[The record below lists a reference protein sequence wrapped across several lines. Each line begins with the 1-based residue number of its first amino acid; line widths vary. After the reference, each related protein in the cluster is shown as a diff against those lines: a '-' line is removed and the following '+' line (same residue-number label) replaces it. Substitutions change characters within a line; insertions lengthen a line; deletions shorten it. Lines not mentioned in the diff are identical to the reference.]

1 MKKHSLKSLLLFCML
16 MAFLFP
22 QRSVAQDEVKLRP
35 VSRTYA
41 ITNVNIIQAPG
52 RKIDMGTVLI
62 QNGII
67 TAVGKGIKIPA
78 DAQIIKADSMYVYA
92 GFVDGLSNIGIPKP
106 KEEQRR
112 EREKDPGNPSY
123 ERAGITPYTEVR
135 SLLNPADKSIEEWR
149 AVGFT
154 TSHVVPYGNM
164 LPGKGAIIQLT
175 GDQADRMI
183 LNNNSS
189 LFAQLNGAQGV
200 YPNTVIAV
208 MSKFR
213 ELYANAN
220 LNKNYE
226 SMYAQNRAGLA
237 RPNSDRVLES
247 FYPVIDKRIP
257 MLFKAERLLDVHRV
271 VNLKNELGFQLMLA
285 DVKEGWDV
293 ISKLKTPDTKVF
305 LSLDLP
311 DAIKKDEKKNEETK
325 KDNSRADIEKEALD
339 KRKAEAITNYEAQA
353 AAFRNAGI
361 SFGFSTM
368 SAKSK
373 DVHTN
378 IRRMIAAGLPE
389 DVALASLTITPA
401 QMLGIAD
408 RVGTV
413 DNGKI
418 ANILITDKPYFD
430 EKSKIRY
437 VFVDGN
443 PYKFEVREAPKKTN
457 GNAKVDIDGSWRMT
471 IESPDGSSNGTVT
484 FKKDGNSYTGVATS
498 DRMPGNTPLKS
509 VDLDG
514 DNLTFTY
521 TVSVGDMSVE
531 IEVTAKIDADS
542 FSGSMSVGQW
552 GSFPVEA
559 VKDPKN

>member
-1 MKKHSLKSLLLFCML
+1 MKKLSLKPLLLFYML
-16 MAFLFP
+16 MAFLIP
-22 QRSVAQDEVKLRP
+22 KQSLAQDEVKLSP

-41 ITNVNIIQAPG
+41 ITNVNIVQAPG
-52 RKIDMGTVLI
+52 RKIEMGTVII

-67 TAVGKGIKIPA
+67 TVVGKTAKIPA

-92 GFVDGLSNIGIPKP
+92 GFIDGLSNIGITKP
-106 KEEQRR
+106 RDEQRR

-123 ERAGITPYTEVR
+123 ERAGITPFTEVR
-135 SLLNPADKSIEEWR
+135 SLINPAEKSIEEWR

-154 TSHVVPYGNM
+154 TTHTVPYGNM
-164 LPGKGAIIQLT
+164 LPGKGAIIQLG
-175 GDQADRMI
+175 GDNADKMI
-183 LNNNSS
+183 LNNNTAV
-189 LFAQLNGAQGV
+189 FAQLSGAQGV

-213 ELYANAN
+213 ELYTNAS

-226 SMYAQNRAGLA
+226 SMYAQNRAGLS

-257 MLFKAERLLDVHRV
+257 MLFKAERLLDIHRV
-271 VNLKNELGFQLMLA
+271 VNLKNELGFPLMIG

-305 LSLDLP
+305 LSLELP
-311 DAIKKDEKKNEETK
+311 EVIKKEEKENVEAK
-325 KDNSRADIEKEALD
+325 KDKSRADIEKDALD
-339 KRKAEAITNYEAQA
+339 KRKAETVTNYEAQA

-361 SFGFSTM
+361 AFGFSTM

-373 DVHTN
+373 DVHAN

-389 DVALASLTITPA
+389 DVALASLTTTPA
-401 QMLGIAD
+401 QLLGIAD

-430 EKSKIRY
+430 EKAKIRY
-437 VFVDGN
+437 VFVDGH
-443 PYKFEVREAPKKTN
+443 PYKFEVKEATKRSN
-457 GNAKVDIDGSWRMT
+457 NNAKVEIEGSWSMK
-471 IESPDGSSNGTVT
+471 IESPDGNSTGKVT
-484 FKKDGNSYTGVATS
+484 FKKEGNTYTGAATS
-498 DRMPGNTPLKS
+498 DRMPGSTPLKS
-509 VDLDG
+509 VDVDG
-514 DNLTFTY
+514 DNLTFNY
-521 TVSVGDMSVE
+521 VVSVGDTSFEV
-531 IEVTAKIDADS
+531 EVTAKIEGNS

-552 GSFPVEA
+552 GSFPVEG
-559 VKDPKN
+559 VKDPRN

>member
-1 MKKHSLKSLLLFCML
+1 
-16 MAFLFP
+16 
-22 QRSVAQDEVKLRP
+22 
-35 VSRTYA
+35 
-41 ITNVNIIQAPG
+41 
-52 RKIDMGTVLI
+52 
-62 QNGII
+62 
-67 TAVGKGIKIPA
+67 
-78 DAQIIKADSMYVYA
+78 
-92 GFVDGLSNIGIPKP
+92 
-106 KEEQRR
+106 
-112 EREKDPGNPSY
+112 
-123 ERAGITPYTEVR
+123 
-135 SLLNPADKSIEEWR
+135 
-149 AVGFT
+149 
-154 TSHVVPYGNM
+154 
-164 LPGKGAIIQLT
+164 
-175 GDQADRMI
+175 MI
-183 LNNNSS
+183 
-189 LFAQLNGAQGV
+189 
-200 YPNTVIAV
+200 
-208 MSKFR
+208 
-213 ELYANAN
+213 
-220 LNKNYE
+220 
-226 SMYAQNRAGLA
+226 
-237 RPNSDRVLES
+237 
-247 FYPVIDKRIP
+247 
-257 MLFKAERLLDVHRV
+257 FKAERLLDVHRV
-271 VNLKNELGFQLMLA
+271 VSLKNELGFQLMLA

-389 DVALASLTITPA
+389 DAALASLTITPA

>member
-67 TAVGKGIKIPA
+67 TAVGKGVKIPA

-175 GDQADRMI
+175 GDQADHMI

-208 MSKFR
+208 ISKFR
-213 ELYANAN
+213 ELYGNAN

-237 RPNSDRVLES
+237 RPNSDRVLET
-247 FYPVIDKRIP
+247 FYPVIDKRVP
-257 MLFKAERLLDVHRV
+257 MVFKAERLLDVHRV

-293 ISKLKTPDTKVF
+293 IPKLKTPDTKVF

-311 DAIKKDEKKNEETK
+311 DAIKKDEKKSEETK

-339 KRKAEAITNYEAQA
+339 KRKVEAITNYEAQA

-373 DVHTN
+373 DVHAN

-389 DVALASLTITPA
+389 DAALASLTITPA

-408 RVGTV
+408 RVGTI

-443 PYKFEVREAPKKTN
+443 PYKFEVKEAPKKTN
-457 GNAKVDIDGSWRMT
+457 GNAKVEIDGSWRMT

-531 IEVTAKIDADS
+531 IEVTAKIDANS